1 MFGTIRRAE
10 VPLVLV
16 VVFAVAAGGCAT
28 TPWGGSHAGGP
39 ISPGLVLPPS
49 AVRDLA
55 AAAGQQWPGDGREW
69 EFRRNDAPQ
78 AARSTP
84 AYYEPAWVETRTY
97 ERLRTSNGRPREH
110 STTHTRSHRLRLD
123 R

>member
-28 TPWGGSHAGGP
+28 TRWGGSHAGGP

-55 AAAGQQWPGDGREW
+55 TAAGQQWPGDGREW

-84 AYYEPAWVETRTY
+84 AYYEPAWVEIRTY

>member
-10 VPLVLV
+10 VPLVLM
-16 VVFAVAAGGCAT
+16 VVFVVAAGGCAT

-84 AYYEPAWVETRTY
+84 AYYEPAWVEIRTY

>member
-1 MFGTIRRAE
+1 MVGTIRRAE

-69 EFRRNDAPQ
+69 EFRRNDPPQ

-84 AYYEPAWVETRTY
+84 AYYEPAWVEIRTY

>member
-1 MFGTIRRAE
+1 MFGTICRAE
-10 VPLVLV
+10 VPVVLV
-16 VVFAVAAGGCAT
+16 VVSAVAAGGCAT
-28 TPWGGSHAGGP
+28 TPWEGAAASGP

-55 AAAGQQWPGDGREW
+55 LAAGQQWPGDGREW
-69 EFRRNDAPQ
+69 EYRRNDAPQ
-78 AARSTP
+78 AARSAP
-84 AYYEPAWVETRTY
+84 AYYEPAWVEIRTH
-97 ERLRTSNGRPREH
+97 ERLRTSNGRPREY

>member
-10 VPLVLV
+10 VPLVLM
-16 VVFAVAAGGCAT
+16 VVFVVAAGGCAT

-39 ISPGLVLPPS
+39 ISPGLVLPLS

-84 AYYEPAWVETRTY
+84 AYYEPAWVEIRTY

>member
-1 MFGTIRRAE
+1 MVGTIRRAE
-10 VPLVLV
+10 VPVVLV
-16 VVFAVAAGGCAT
+16 VVCAVAAGGCAT
-28 TPWGGSHAGGP
+28 TPWGASPTGGP

-49 AVRDLA
+49 VVRDLA
-55 AAAGQQWPGDGREW
+55 IAAGQQWPGDGRAW
-69 EFRRNDAPQ
+69 EYRRNDAPQ
-78 AARSTP
+78 AARSVP
-84 AYYEPAWVETRTY
+84 AYYEPGWVEIRTN